1 MLGIYIHIPFCVKK
15 CNYCDFTSVEAGSL
29 IPGYLSALK
38 REIEL
43 SAKLYPDGADSVFI
57 GGGTPGRLDEGCI
70 ADIMD
75 CLRSYF
81 PLADG
86 AEVTIET
93 NPCVVTQGKL
103 AEYRSCGINRISMG
117 LQAVQPHLLELLG
130 RLHTQEQF
138 DEAFDMAREA
148 GFQNINADVM
158 YALSGQ
164 TMEEWEATLYHLL
177 YKKPEHISAY
187 ALSLE
192 AGTPLC
198 DMYEAGEIART
209 DEDTDAE
216 MYAFAQNLLSERG
229 YLNYEISNFARDGRV
244 CAHNLKYWELQNYLG
259 LGAAAHSFVN
269 GMRFENTKDIEKYIA
284 QLKTGVRYESSKF
297 IDKKEHLFEYIMLRL
312 RLRNGIDFAAF
323 KKEFGQ
329 DFEKRYAEGIEQ
341 AQRWGLAA
349 VQDGRLCP
357 TAKGFALQNKLAG
370 IFL

>member
-15 CNYCDFTSVEAGSL
+15 CNYCDFTSVEAESL

-75 CLRSYF
+75 CLLKNF
-81 PLADG
+81 PLAED
-86 AEVTIET
+86 AEITIET
-93 NPCVVTQGKL
+93 NPCVVTRSKL
-103 AEYRSCGINRISMG
+103 TEYRESGINRISMG

-164 TMEEWEATLYHLL
+164 TMDDWEATLYHLL

-187 ALSLE
+187 ALSIE
-192 AGTPLC
+192 PGTPLG
-198 DMYEAGEIART
+198 DMYEAGEIARI

-216 MYAFAQNLLSERG
+216 MYEKAQSLLSERG

-244 CAHNLKYWELQNYLG
+244 CRHNLKYWNLQNYLG

-269 GMRFENTKDIEKYIA
+269 GMRFANTRDIEKYIER
-284 QLKTGVRYESSKF
+284 LKTGVRYESTKF
-297 IDKKEHLFEYIMLRL
+297 IDKKEHLFEYIMLKL
-312 RLRNGIDFAAF
+312 RLRSGLDFAAF
-323 KKEFGQ
+323 KREFGV
-329 DFEKRYAEGIEQ
+329 DFEKQYAQGIEK
-341 AQRWGLAA
+341 AKSLALA
-349 VQDGRLCP
+349 EVADGRLVP
-357 TAKGFALQNKLAG
+357 TARGFALQNKLAG